1 MIYLDLVLYPNYP
14 VMPEPGGPGGPLA
27 PPIFFRSVNLIRN
40 GEGRLSPPIT
50 TGPPNVFF
58 TFRHHCYLFI
68 QFINSFL
75 LHDYENRKTNKY
87 IIVSGKLNLAYLIP
101 NLHSAFND
109 SFYSISIL

>member
-1 MIYLDLVLYPNYP
+1 MIYLDLFLYPN
-14 VMPEPGGPGGPLA
+14 
-27 PPIFFRSVNLIRN
+27 
-40 GEGRLSPPIT
+40 
-50 TGPPNVFF
+50 
-58 TFRHHCYLFI
+58 YLFI

-101 NLHSAFND
+101 NLQCDSAFND

>member
-1 MIYLDLVLYPNYP
+1 M
-14 VMPEPGGPGGPLA
+14 
-27 PPIFFRSVNLIRN
+27 
-40 GEGRLSPPIT
+40 RLFHAVRLFDT
-50 TGPPNVFF
+50 QE
-58 TFRHHCYLFI
+58 YLFI

>member
-1 MIYLDLVLYPNYP
+1 
-14 VMPEPGGPGGPLA
+14 MPELGGPGGPWPPQYLADQLALFEPGSADYPHLLLLA
-27 PPIFFRSVNLIRN
+27 PPM
-40 GEGRLSPPIT
+40 
-50 TGPPNVFF
+50 FF